1 MIQRLTLL
9 IINWFGLKVNYN
21 ITVNFMSNKKSDGK
35 SDNRYASV
43 KSKAKE
49 FVGNDGSLDK
59 NLVKF
64 S

>member
-1 MIQRLTLL
+1 
-9 IINWFGLKVNYN
+9 
-21 ITVNFMSNKKSDGK
+21 MSNKKSDGK